1 MVISLIEVDP
11 SAAGVQACP
20 EWHNGA
26 PQYNEFYSGRWICQE
41 NPVAAQ
47 QHLGGDLTGFVC
59 KKNPVPEYRV

>member
-47 QHLGGDLTGFVC
+47 QHLGGYQ
-59 KKNPVPEYRV
+59 KWI